1 MPVPKYTPLTDITG
15 LCERIYERD
24 GFVKWSE
31 VASALGLSRQAVQ
44 ARLSKAVAAGDLP
57 EDVYDRW
64 RSVSSRL
71 TQSKRNRELKKEN
84 ERCRISV
91 VLSPENKQWVLE
103 ECVTRRCSSADIING
118 LINREREQK

>member
-1 MPVPKYTPLTDITG
+1 MPTPPRATLAELTG

-31 VASALGLSRQAVQ
+31 VAETLGLSRQAVQ
-44 ARLSKAVAAGDLP
+44 SRLSKAVASGELT

-71 TQSKRNRELKKEN
+71 AQSKSNRELKKEN
-84 ERCRISV
+84 DRLRISV
-91 VLSPENKQWVLE
+91 VLTPENKQWVLE

-118 LINREREQK
+118 LINKERLAQ